1 MLRRLYDRT
10 MALAGGPKAEPT
22 LAIVSF
28 AESSFFPIPPDLLL
42 IPMVLANRAKA
53 WRYAAIATISSVL
66 GGLLGYFIGA
76 ALFDTAGQWLIG
88 IYGYGDRVAEFQ
100 AAYNEWGAWI
110 ILIKGATPI
119 PYKIVTIA
127 SGFARYDLFWF
138 VILSLITRGIRF
150 FLVAGLLYRF
160 GEPVREFVER
170 RLTLVTT
177 LFVIALVGGF
187 VVLRY
192 VI

>member
-10 MALAGGPKAEPT
+10 MALAAGPKAEPT
-22 LAIVSF
+22 LAAVAF
-28 AESSFFPIPPDLLL
+28 AESSFFPLPPDLLL

-53 WRYAAIATISSVL
+53 WRYAAVATIASVL

-76 ALFDTAGQWLIG
+76 ALFDTVGQWLIRL
-88 IYGYGDRVAEFQ
+88 YGYGDRVAEFQ
-100 AAYNEWGAWI
+100 DAYNEWGAWI

-138 VILSLITRGIRF
+138 VVLSVVTRGIRF

>member
-10 MALAGGPKAEPT
+10 MALAAGPKAEPT
-22 LAIVSF
+22 LAVVSF
-28 AESSFFPIPPDLLL
+28 AESSFFPIPPDVLL
-42 IPMVLANRAKA
+42 IPMVLANRANA
-53 WRYAAIATISSVL
+53 WRYAAVATIASVL

-76 ALFDTAGQWLIG
+76 VLFDTIGQWLIHL
-88 IYGYGDRVAEFQ
+88 YGYGNRVAEFQ

-138 VILSLITRGIRF
+138 VLLSVITRGIRF

-177 LFVIALVGGF
+177 LFVVALVGGF

-192 VI
+192 VV

>member
-10 MALAGGPKAEPT
+10 MALAAGPNAEPT
-22 LAIVSF
+22 LAAVAF

-42 IPMVLANRAKA
+42 IPMALANRAKA
-53 WRYAAIATISSVL
+53 WRYAAIATVASVV
-66 GGLLGYFIGA
+66 GGLLGYIIGA
-76 ALFDTAGQWLIG
+76 ALFDTVGQWLIRL
-88 IYGYGDRVAEFQ
+88 YGYGDKVAEFQ

-110 ILIKGATPI
+110 ILIKGTTPI

-127 SGFARYDLFWF
+127 SGFARYDLLWF

>member
-10 MALAGGPKAEPT
+10 MALAAGPKAEPT
-22 LAIVSF
+22 LAAVAF

-42 IPMVLANRAKA
+42 IPMALANRAKA
-53 WRYAAIATISSVL
+53 WRYAAIATVASVV
-66 GGLLGYFIGA
+66 GGLLGYIIGA
-76 ALFDTAGQWLIG
+76 ALFDTVGQWLIRL
-88 IYGYGDRVAEFQ
+88 YGYGDRVAEFQ

-138 VILSLITRGIRF
+138 VVLSLITRGIRF